1 MKLKDLLNELDSI
14 ALSEAEFKKIANCDS
29 FLLFTDLGKYNS
41 LEQLFQVNG
50 DKILLALKSQ
60 PTFAHFLCLCKQNNN
75 RAIYYESYGK
85 TIEQLIRES
94 PYTLDKTKGINLLKR
109 LENNS
114 KISVDYNRY
123 VHQKNHMKN
132 NNPINTCGFQSAN
145 RVRYSHLSN
154 KEYDEFMKSTGMDHD
169 WFVILTNLNTVL
181 DMNIV

>member
-1 MKLKDLLNELDSI
+1 MNLKQLLNELDSM
-14 ALSEAEFKKIANCDS
+14 ALSEAEFKRVANCNS
-29 FLLFTDLGKYNS
+29 FLLFTDLAKYNS

-50 DKILLALKSQ
+50 DKILLALKST
-60 PTFAHFLCLCKQNNN
+60 PNFAHFMCLAKQNNN

-85 TIEQLIRES
+85 SIEELIRES
-94 PYTLDKTKGINLLKR
+94 PYTLDKSRGVNLLKK

-132 NNPINTCGFQSAN
+132 NPINTCGFHSSN
-145 RVRYSHLSN
+145 RIRYSHLSN
-154 KEYDEFMKSTGMDHD
+154 KEYDDFMKSTGMLPD

-181 DMNIV
+181 DMSL

>member
-1 MKLKDLLNELDSI
+1 MNLKQLLNELDSM
-14 ALSEAEFKKIANCDS
+14 ALSEAEFKRVANCNS
-29 FLLFTDLGKYNS
+29 FLLFTDLAKYNS

-50 DKILLALKSQ
+50 DKILLALKST
-60 PTFAHFLCLCKQNNN
+60 PNFAHFMTICKKNNN

-85 TIEQLIRES
+85 TIEELIRES
-94 PYTLDKTKGINLLKR
+94 PYTLDKSRGVNLLKK

-132 NNPINTCGFQSAN
+132 NPINTCGFHSAN
-145 RVRYSHLSN
+145 RIRYSHLSN
-154 KEYDEFMKSTGMDHD
+154 KEYDDFMKSTGMLPD

-181 DMNIV
+181 DMSL

>member
-1 MKLKDLLNELDSI
+1 MNLKQLLNELDSI
-14 ALSEAEFKKIANCDS
+14 ALSEPEFKRVANCNS
-29 FLLFTDLGKYNS
+29 FLLFTDLAKYNS

-50 DKILLALKSQ
+50 DKILLALKST
-60 PTFAHFLCLCKQNNN
+60 PNFAHFMCLAKQNNN

-85 TIEQLIRES
+85 SIEELIRES
-94 PYTLDKTKGINLLKR
+94 PYTLDKSRGVNLLKK

-132 NNPINTCGFQSAN
+132 NPINTCGFHSSN
-145 RVRYSHLSN
+145 RIRYSHLSN
-154 KEYDEFMKSTGMDHD
+154 KEYDDFMKSTGIPAD

-181 DMNIV
+181 DMSI

>member
-1 MKLKDLLNELDSI
+1 MNLKQLLNELDSM
-14 ALSEAEFKKIANCDS
+14 ALSEAEFKRVANCNS
-29 FLLFTDLGKYNS
+29 FLLFTDLAKYNS

-50 DKILLALKSQ
+50 DKILLALKST
-60 PTFAHFLCLCKQNNN
+60 PNFAHFMCLAKQNNN

-85 TIEQLIRES
+85 SIEELIRES
-94 PYTLDKTKGINLLKR
+94 PYTLDKSRGVNLLKK

-132 NNPINTCGFQSAN
+132 NPINTCGFHSAN
-145 RVRYSHLSN
+145 RIRYSHLSN
-154 KEYDEFMKSTGMDHD
+154 KEYDDFMKSTGMLPD

-181 DMNIV
+181 DMSL